1 VRGEVLMTVS
11 NEDPQ
16 ENQTTQRTTSQI
28 VLLSIIAVFII
39 LGGYIMLEFLDVD
52 KADGREAALRELLT
66 IQFSTADKALIQA
79 LESTDSHMIID
90 DHGNIELTNDIPLNQ
105 YLDEHYHAYLT
116 DSYYEEY
123 IARYL
128 LSYPILAYYNDI
140 DLNISN
146 ITIEKQEREGE
157 YRFSVQVDDGDDQQ
171 GEVTGRAHVTA
182 DEKINYL
189 DMTTDDTFFL
199 NGLY

>member
-1 VRGEVLMTVS
+1 MRGEVLMTLS

-16 ENQTTQRTTSQI
+16 ENQTAKRTTSQT
-28 VLLSIIAVFII
+28 VLLSIIAIFII
-39 LGGYIMLEFLDVD
+39 LGGYIGLKFLDVD
-52 KADGREAALRELLT
+52 KAEGREAALRELLT

-90 DHGNIELTNDIPLNQ
+90 DHGNIELTNDTPLNQ
-105 YLDEHYHAYLT
+105 YLDEHYHTLLT

-123 IARYL
+123 ITKYL
-128 LSYPILAYYNDI
+128 LTYPVLAYYNDI

-146 ITIEKQEREGE
+146 ITIEKQEAEGD
-157 YRFSVQVDDGDDQQ
+157 YRFSVHLDDGDNQQ

-182 DEKINYL
+182 DGEISFL
-189 DMTTDDTFFL
+189 DVFEDDTLFL

>member
-1 VRGEVLMTVS
+1 MTVS

-39 LGGYIMLEFLDVD
+39 LGGYIMLKFLDVD

-90 DHGNIELTNDIPLNQ
+90 DHGNIELTNDTPLNQ
-105 YLDEHYHAYLT
+105 YLDEHYHTLLT

-123 IARYL
+123 ITKYL
-128 LSYPILAYYNDI
+128 LTYPVLAYYNDI

-146 ITIEKQEREGE
+146 ITIEKQEREGD
-157 YRFSVQVDDGDDQQ
+157 YRFTVLVDDGDNQQ

-189 DMTTDDTFFL
+189 DMKTDDTFFL

>member
-1 VRGEVLMTVS
+1 MTVS
-11 NEDPQ
+11 NKDPR
-16 ENQTTQRTTSQI
+16 ENQTAKRTTSQT
-28 VLLSIIAVFII
+28 VLLSIIAIFII
-39 LGGYIMLEFLDVD
+39 LGGYIGLKFLDVD
-52 KADGREAALRELLT
+52 KAEGREAALRELLT

-79 LESTDSHMIID
+79 LESPDSHIIVD
-90 DHGNIELTNDIPLNQ
+90 DNGNIDLTNDTPLSQ

-116 DSYYEEY
+116 DGYYEEY
-123 IARYL
+123 MTRYL
-128 LSYPILAYYNDI
+128 LSYRVLAYYNDI

-146 ITIEKQEREGE
+146 ITIEKQEAEGD
-157 YRFSVQVDDGDDQQ
+157 YRFTVLVDDGDDEQ

>member
-1 VRGEVLMTVS
+1 MRGEVLMRLS
-11 NEDPQ
+11 NKDPQ

-79 LESTDSHMIID
+79 LESTDSRIMID
-90 DHGNIELTNDIPLNQ
+90 DQGNIDLTNDTPLNQ
-105 YLDEHYHAYLT
+105 YLDEHYHTLLT

-123 IARYL
+123 ITKYL
-128 LSYPILAYYNDI
+128 LTYPVLAYYNDI

-182 DEKINYL
+182 GEKINDL

>member
-1 VRGEVLMTVS
+1 MRLS
-11 NEDPQ
+11 NKDSR
-16 ENQTTQRTTSQI
+16 ENQTAKRPASQT
-28 VLLSIIAVFII
+28 VLVSIIAVFII
-39 LGGYIMLEFLDVD
+39 LGGYIMLEFLDVN
-52 KADGREAALRELLT
+52 KADGREAVLRELLT

-79 LESTDSHMIID
+79 LESPDSRIMID
-90 DHGNIELTNDIPLNQ
+90 DQGNIDLTNDTPLNQ
-105 YLDEHYHAYLT
+105 YLDEHYHTLLT

-123 IARYL
+123 ITKYL
-128 LSYPILAYYNDI
+128 LTYPVLAYYNDI

-146 ITIEKQEREGE
+146 ITIEKQEREGD
-157 YRFSVQVDDGDDQQ
+157 YRFTVLVDDGDDQQ

-182 DEKINYL
+182 GEKINDL